1 MYSGVVDCVTCAELL
16 VLIDGDEEYEYLGV
30 VLYDGLVVSVGARVT
45 DALNVLNVLN
55 EINGVVVWIEL
66 IDACNVTVSEASG
79 LCETELE
86 ADAEFDM
93 IEDSDVNGDADADFC
108 GLRVSAT
115 DDDVE
120 PVVVG
125 KTDRLGLGLFD
136 KDKAAEVD

>member
-30 VLYDGLVVSVGARVT
+30 VLYDGLAVSVGARVT

-55 EINGVVVWIEL
+55 DINGVVVWIEL

-79 LCETELE
+79 LCDTELE
-86 ADAEFDM
+86 ADAELDI
-93 IEDSDVNGDADADFC
+93 IEDSDVNGDADADFS

-115 DDDVE
+115 DDDAE

-125 KTDRLGLGLFD
+125 KAD
-136 KDKAAEVD
+136 